1 MKTLLR
7 LIYTSRSNV
16 HLDEAGLASLL
27 EQSRGNNYDSGITGV
42 LSFGHGFFLQVL
54 EGPERELISL
64 YSRIIADSRH
74 RDCEILDVSLTHDR
88 LFPNWTMGFVGA
100 FKRGSA
106 PYNELLDYRIVR
118 DDAAKTRALLD
129 DLLEIVTE

>member
-16 HLDEAGLASLL
+16 QLDEAGLASLL
-27 EQSRGNNYDSGITGV
+27 EQSRSNNYDSGITGV

-54 EGPERELISL
+54 EGPERELISR
-64 YSRIIADSRH
+64 YSKIIADPRH
-74 RDCEILDVSLTHDR
+74 RDCEILEVSLTQDR
-88 LFPNWTMGFVGA
+88 LFPNWTMGFVGE
-100 FKRGSA
+100 FKRGA
-106 PYNELLDYRIVR
+106 AHYNELLDYRIIR
-118 DDAAKTRALLD
+118 DDATRTRALLK

>member
-16 HLDEAGLASLL
+16 RFDEAGLASLL
-27 EQSRGNNYDSGITGV
+27 EQSRGSNYDSGITGV

-64 YSRIIADSRH
+64 YSKIIADPRH
-74 RDCEILDVSLTHDR
+74 RDCEILDVSLTQDR
-88 LFPNWTMGFVGA
+88 LFPNWTMGFVGE
-100 FKRGSA
+100 FKRGA
-106 PYNELLDYRIVR
+106 AHYNELLDYRIVR
-118 DDAAKTRALLD
+118 DDAARTRALLNE
-129 DLLEIVTE
+129 LLAIVTE